1 MGYRRREGIP
11 CGYLTIGMSCR
22 LHDEQSYGMVVHN
35 ADVEARI
42 PAELYIGACERQV
55 SHSTV
60 NRKAALTC

>member
-1 MGYRRREGIP
+1 
-11 CGYLTIGMSCR
+11 MSCR
-22 LHDEQSYGMVVHN
+22 LHDEQSYGMVVHDTN
-35 ADVEARI
+35 VEARI